1 MSGATLTIGGA
12 FNSHNGIVAVPSSF
26 SGSIG
31 GALNQLLENYLL
43 SLTNSITG
51 GTYAFENNDIA
62 AGPGNDFVTVPA
74 SVSGSFEEFTNTD
87 SVGGMTTTSAS
98 GPYTVS
104 SGVTDVVVQAPGD
117 VTLAGNGTT
126 NFALFGA
133 SSNVNYTQ
141 SIGGSA
147 SIFAAGGSNAIDITA
162 ANVNDTVY
170 SAGNDTVVYNGT
182 GGNDVVNAQGNAT
195 TKVFVGGSDAAT
207 VTASD
212 NAQVGVLF
220 FERAGGS
227 LDFINNSTQAQT
239 VYSGAYT
246 TAGGTVYAPNSITVN
261 AGAGGG
267 YYDGGR
273 GGNNLLIG
281 GSGAVTLVGGGVGD
295 TLIGSSSQSGFPN
308 YLFGGAG
315 AETLLGAAGSSTNV
329 FQIGVY
335 SPGIGRFQASGLV
348 STDGSASQ
356 YFIIGNTNGETITG
370 SDVATAN
377 NVYDILGTPTTSGS
391 SLTITNFGPTS
402 TILLVD
408 STLGA
413 ASDAS
418 VYSKTTD
425 ASPAGGT
432 DLYLTDGTRV
442 YLQGV
447 GTSHV
452 AISTVPGSGIV
463 AISYQ

>member
-26 SGSIG
+26 FGDTSTGGS
-31 GALNQLLENYLL
+31 LNQLLENYLL
-43 SLTNSITG
+43 SLTSSITG

-87 SVGGMTTTSAS
+87 SVGGVTTTSVS

-220 FERAGGS
+220 IQRSGGS
-227 LDFINNSTQAQT
+227 LDFINNSSQAQT
-239 VYSGAYT
+239 VFSAAY
-246 TAGGTVYAPNSITVN
+246 GSSMGVNSVTVN

-267 YYDGGR
+267 LYVGGVA
-273 GGNNLLIG
+273 GNNSLIG
-281 GSGAVTLVGGGVGD
+281 GSGAVTLVGGGSGD
-295 TLIGSSSQSGFPN
+295 VLEGNSSVSNF
-308 YLFGGAG
+308 LFGGSG
-315 AETLLGAAGSSTNV
+315 FETLLGGTGSANNLIAV
-329 FQIGVY
+329 GLPY
-335 SPGIGRFQASGLV
+335 PGIGALTASGLA
-348 STDGSASQ
+348 SSNGSGYQSF
-356 YFIIGNTNGETITG
+356 YIGNTNGETLTG
-370 SDVATAN
+370 STVTGSMNQYVIESDTTGGATVGGGN
-377 NVYDILGTPTTSGS
+377 LV
-391 SLTITNFGPTS
+391 ITNFHAGDYIYLEDAAGTALGSASIYSISADKGPS
-402 TILLVD
+402 
-408 STLGA
+408 
-413 ASDAS
+413 
-418 VYSKTTD
+418 
-425 ASPAGGT
+425 GGT
-432 DLYLTDGTRV
+432 DIYLTDNTRIQ
-442 YLQGV
+442 LLGV
-447 GTSHV
+447 S
-452 AISTVPGSGIV
+452 AAQISTVSGAHGV
-463 AISYQ
+463 VTMYLNS